1 MSPMGYTSETSGG
14 DSSNPNGLP
23 KSVIKQAFDAVRAII
38 PIPDMYKDDLQLK
51 ERQLRAAERRLQ
63 RRFIAEYK
71 AQVSQVH
78 DVLFERGVAVGTAIR
93 DALLGDGAQVD
104 MTYEDVVNAPKY
116 KTPGL
121 GLLDSKV
128 SEQTRETLKILDPL
142 IEPVLSSFVSG
153 VEAPLNESVNDLK
166 KVKGLIFPRPHVHLV
181 FTYSLVTNRTCAE
194 VGCGVDCQ
202 CHGGICAWR
211 VRWAR
216 LSIAVFDKVTIDEIN
231 CDDTGNQIF
240 GHVFDGFSLGGSRW
254 LG

>member
-1 MSPMGYTSETSGG
+1 MFKIDRNPMGYTSETVQDEYASGG
-14 DSSNPNGLP
+14 DSNPNGLP

-38 PIPDMYKDDLQLK
+38 PIPDVYKNDLQLK

-166 KVKGLIFPRPHVHLV
+166 KVKGLIFPRPRSPCIYLLACHESYLCRGWVWRGLPVPRRHL
-181 FTYSLVTNRTCAE
+181 
-194 VGCGVDCQ
+194 
-202 CHGGICAWR
+202 
-211 VRWAR
+211 R
-216 LSIAVFDKVTIDEIN
+216 LA
-231 CDDTGNQIF
+231 C
-240 GHVFDGFSLGGSRW
+240 SLGASINRGLRQSDN
-254 LG
+254 